1 MNDYFLPVENW
12 PKSLFR
18 EHQYVLEKV
27 IRQLSVR
34 PDLFGLAAGGS
45 FASGQMDEFS
55 DLDLRVVV
63 DPESWQTVISRRL
76 EIAAGLGPLDLAFT
90 GEHVGLPD
98 MLICL
103 YGEMP
108 IHVDLHFMTSERL
121 GTLSEDLTILWDR
134 YGKLHGAIAAGK
146 PSAPAV
152 RRQWLEDRFW
162 AWIHYLTTRAARGE
176 LFQALGYL
184 SFVREQVLGPMVLE
198 LVGKPP
204 YGVHHIEAFAGS
216 YAEQMRSTVAGYDRK
231 EILEAIVGVVAMYR
245 ELRSKLVSEDFIPRV
260 KAEEVAV
267 RYLQVQ
273 CERFGKEDGLTN
285 RCSCPPMIRP

>member
-1 MNDYFLPVENW
+1 MSDYFLPVDSW

-18 EHQYVLEKV
+18 EHQCLLENIV
-27 IRQLSVR
+27 RQFAIQ
-34 PDLFGLAAGGS
+34 PDLVGLAVGGS
-45 FASGQMDEFS
+45 FVSGQMDEFS

-63 DPESWQTVISRRL
+63 DPENWRTVKSRRL
-76 EIAAGLGPLDLAFT
+76 QIAEGLGPLDLAFT

-108 IHVDLHFMTSERL
+108 IHVDLHFMTPERL

-134 YGKLHGAIAAGK
+134 HGKLHEAISASK
-146 PSAPAV
+146 PSAPTV

-184 SFVREQVLGPMVLE
+184 SFVREQVLGPMALQA
-198 LVGKPP
+198 VGKPP
-204 YGVHHIEAFAGS
+204 FGVHHIEAFAGS
-216 YAEQMRSTVAGYDRK
+216 YAEQMRSTVPGYDRR
-231 EILEAIVGVVAMYR
+231 EILEAIAGVAAMYR
-245 ELRSKLVSEDFIPRV
+245 ELRGKLVSENLIRRV

-267 RYLQVQ
+267 RYLQGQ
-273 CERFGKEDGLTN
+273 RERFGK
-285 RCSCPPMIRP
+285 